1 MNKFKAAPGVIIAE
15 QIEDS
20 NKTILTITSKS
31 DSHLNKGKVIAMG
44 GDLTTPMGTL
54 IKANKYCKVGD
65 TIYFLS
71 YEGNYDNTM
80 INGKKYFAIKFEDMR
95 FILK

>member
-1 MNKFKAAPGVIIAE
+1 MVKFKPAPGIIIAQ

-20 NKTILTITSKS
+20 NKNTITITSKS

-44 GDLTTPMGTL
+44 GDLTTPMGNI

-65 TIYFLS
+65 IIYFLS
-71 YEGNYDNTM
+71 YEGNYDNTT

-95 FILK
+95 FSI